1 MTSLTILSDSK
12 DDPVDLLAGVCECHR
27 KAALDREALEKDLS
41 EQELTCVSELRERL
55 VDEPITAK
63 DTATLIRF
71 SRARQ
76 LNVDK
81 AEDMLRNMLKWRR
94 ENIPPGGFPE
104 KAEDLPE
111 LVQEELAKGKM
122 FYLKNNFDIDGRQI
136 FICRSYLFEKG
147 IDLETSKQALVFLTE
162 SARKRKKHPLE
173 KICCIW
179 DASDFSYTSQYDS
192 GFFKQFNSVLAD
204 NFPESLH
211 CTIIYPLNWIFLG
224 IYKVVEWFLAEET
237 KKKLCFLKV
246 GDEDKI
252 LMYIAKEDLLK
263 ELGGDVSIN
272 TPENRNDVV
281 TLSEDK
287 VVEAKRKKKEFLEA
301 STEKMGNDWAGCT
314 ELFLEWAK
322 QP

>member
-1 MTSLTILSDSK
+1 MASISASVNVK
-12 DDPVDLLAGVCECHR
+12 DDPVDLLAGVCECHK

-41 EQELTCVSELRERL
+41 EQELACVSELRERL

-63 DTATLIRF
+63 DTASLIRF

-76 LNVDK
+76 LNVNK
-81 AEDMLRNMLKWRR
+81 AEEMLRNMLKWRR
-94 ENIPPGGFPE
+94 ENIPLGGFPE
-104 KAEDLPE
+104 KAEELPA

-122 FYLKNNFDIDGRQI
+122 FYLTNNFDLEGRQI
-136 FICRSYLFEKG
+136 FICRSYLFEKNV
-147 IDLETSKQALVFLTE
+147 DLEIAKQALVFLTE

-173 KICCIW
+173 KIICVW

-204 NFPESLH
+204 NYPESLH

-224 IYKVVEWFLAEET
+224 IYKVIEWFLAEET

-252 LMYIAKEDLLK
+252 LTYIAKEDLLK

-272 TPENRNDVV
+272 APESRIG
-281 TLSEDK
+281 TIALSKDK
-287 VVEAKRKKKEFLEA
+287 VEEAKQKKKDFLEDLNKI
-301 STEKMGNDWAGCT
+301 SNTWSGCT
-314 ELFLEWAK
+314 ELFLQWAK
-322 QP
+322 KQ

>member
-1 MTSLTILSDSK
+1 MTSISAPIHVK
-12 DDPVDLLAGVCECHR
+12 DDPVDLLAGVCECHKR
-27 KAALDREALEKDLS
+27 VALDREALEKDLS
-41 EQELTCVSELRERL
+41 EEELACVSELRERL

-63 DTATLIRF
+63 DTASLIRF

-76 LNVDK
+76 LNVNK
-81 AEDMLRNMLKWRR
+81 AEEMLRNMLKWRR
-94 ENIPPGGFPE
+94 ENIPLGGFPE
-104 KAEDLPE
+104 KAEELPA

-122 FYLKNNFDIDGRQI
+122 FYLTNNFDLEGRQI
-136 FICRSYLFEKG
+136 FICRSYLFEKDV
-147 IDLETSKQALVFLTE
+147 DLEIAKQALVFLTE

-173 KICCIW
+173 KIVCFW

-204 NFPESLH
+204 NYPESLH

-252 LMYIAKEDLLK
+252 LTYIAKEDLLK

-272 TPENRNDVV
+272 APESRVG
-281 TLSEDK
+281 TIALSEDK
-287 VVEAKRKKKEFLEA
+287 VEEAKQKKKDFLEDLTKI
-301 STEKMGNDWAGCT
+301 SNTWSGCT
-314 ELFLEWAK
+314 ELFLQWAK
-322 QP
+322 KH